1 MSCDVKS
8 GEADT
13 LAIVISLTSSI
24 KSLLR
29 VYSDIFKLLSNYSAT
44 AIACDNSLGEIKSKV
59 NIKMKKR
66 LDKGESMELKDIK
79 TCELV
84 EELKKREGVEVKI
97 AEPHKDMAVS
107 VNGPAVLLVVID

>member
-29 VYSDIFKLLSNYSAT
+29 VYSDIFKLL
-44 AIACDNSLGEIKSKV
+44 
-59 NIKMKKR
+59 
-66 LDKGESMELKDIK
+66 
-79 TCELV
+79 
-84 EELKKREGVEVKI
+84 
-97 AEPHKDMAVS
+97 
-107 VNGPAVLLVVID
+107 